1 MGTVLWIILVIIG
14 GAIIGLIGKAI
25 LPGRQNIPMWLTI
38 VAGIV
43 GVLVGTA
50 IASAVFGFN
59 TAGVFNIG
67 EIIIQIIVGVAAVAA
82 AAALYPRLTSSR
94 R

>member
-1 MGTVLWIILVIIG
+1 MGTVLWLILVIIG
-14 GAIIGLIGKAI
+14 GAIIGLIAKAI

-59 TAGVFNIG
+59 TQGVFNIG

-82 AAALYPRLTSSR
+82 AAALYPRLSGAR

>member
-1 MGTVLWIILVIIG
+1 MGTVLWVILVIIG
-14 GAIIGLIGKAI
+14 GAIIGLIAKAI

-59 TAGVFNIG
+59 TEGVFNLG
-67 EIIIQIIVGVAAVAA
+67 EIVIQIILGVVAVAA
-82 AAALYPRLTSSR
+82 AAALYPRLNSAR